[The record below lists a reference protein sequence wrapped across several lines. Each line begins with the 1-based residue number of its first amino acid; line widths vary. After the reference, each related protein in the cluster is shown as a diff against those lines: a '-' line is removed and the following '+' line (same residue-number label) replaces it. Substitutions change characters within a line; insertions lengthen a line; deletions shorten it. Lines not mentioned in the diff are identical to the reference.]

1 MKYITVNEAAEKWG
15 LSRRSISHHL
25 TAGRIPGAVKKGG
38 FWLIPKDV
46 AKPKDKRY
54 KKSTGKTEESFG
66 SPPSLT
72 ENKDLFV
79 EMFKHFPY
87 PVQICDPEGAM
98 LFANAAFFRHIK
110 LSDPPEDLRIF
121 NTRYEPNL
129 EKWGIKDFVERAYR
143 GEVAHIYDVKMPIR
157 EAVSKYGG
165 NAELPSESI
174 FVNMTSFPIYDENHQ
189 IAYVVGIFIPSRY
202 YQGREEVIQGKEYM
216 DDHWKEDFDAD
227 ALSSI
232 VHISKPHYTRLFKQ
246 HTGTTPHQY
255 YQGVK
260 LQKLKEMLC
269 DNNLSIA
276 QVFDEC
282 GVNYNGN
289 LAKKLKQE
297 LGMTPSE
304 YRARMMQK

>member
-1 MKYITVNEAAEKWG
+1 MNYITIKEASEKWG
-15 LSRRSISHHL
+15 VSTRAITYHVVS
-25 TAGRIPGAVKKGG
+25 GRIAGAIKTGNT
-38 FWLIPKDV
+38 WLIPKDA
-46 AKPKDKRY
+46 AKPEDKRRI
-54 KKSTGKTEESFG
+54 KSSIPKEKESPFQ
-66 SPPSLT
+66 PLT

-98 LFANAAFFRHIK
+98 LFANDAFFKHIK
-110 LSDPPEDLRIF
+110 LSNPPEDLRIF

-129 EKWGIKDFVERAYR
+129 GKWGIKDFVERAYR
-143 GEVAHIYDVKMPIR
+143 GEVAYIYDVKMPIR

-165 NAELPSESI
+165 NTEFPPESL
-174 FVNMTSFPIYDENHQ
+174 FVDMASFPIYDENHK
-189 IAYVVGIFIPSRY
+189 IAYVVGIFINSRH
-202 YQGREEVIQGKEYM
+202 YQGRDEVIKGKEYL
-216 DDHWKEDFDAD
+216 DDHWKEEFDAD
-227 ALSSI
+227 ALSGI
-232 VHISKPHYTRLFKQ
+232 VHMSKQHYTRLFKE
-246 HTGTTPHQY
+246 HTGTTPHLYHQR
-255 YQGVK
+255 VK

-289 LAKKLKQE
+289 LTKKLKQD

-304 YRARMMQK
+304 YRELMAQK

>member
-1 MKYITVNEAAEKWG
+1 MDYITMSEAAEKWG
-15 LSRRSISHHL
+15 VSRRSLNYHL
-25 TAGRIPGAVKKGG
+25 IGGHILGAEKKGNT
-38 FWLIPKDV
+38 WLIPKDA
-46 AKPKDKRY
+46 AKPKDQRRR
-54 KKSTGKTEESFG
+54 EVPAQIEAEAPFH
-66 SPPSLT
+66 PLT

-98 LFANAAFFRHIK
+98 LFANTAFFQHIK

-143 GEVAHIYDVKMPIR
+143 GEVVSIYDVKMPIR

-165 NAELPSESI
+165 NTEFPPESL
-174 FVNMTSFPIYDENHQ
+174 FVNMTSFPIYDENHK
-189 IAYVVGIFIPSRY
+189 IAYVVGIFINSRH
-202 YQGREEVIQGKEYM
+202 YQGRDEVIKGKEYL

-227 ALSSI
+227 ALSGI
-232 VHISKPHYTRLFKQ
+232 VHMSKQHYTRLFKE
-246 HTGTTPHQY
+246 HTGTTPHLYHQRA
-255 YQGVK
+255 K
-260 LQKLKEMLC
+260 LQKIKEMLC

-304 YRARMMQK
+304 YRELMTQK

>member
-1 MKYITVNEAAEKWG
+1 MDYVTTKEAAAKWG
-15 LSRRSISHHL
+15 ITNRMALYHCTS
-25 TAGRIPGAVKKGG
+25 GRIDGAVKTGNT
-38 FWLIPKDV
+38 WLIPKDV
-46 AKPKDKRY
+46 AKPEDKRR
-54 KKSTGKTEESFG
+54 KKSSIPKEKEAPFQ
-66 SPPSLT
+66 PLT

-98 LFANAAFFRHIK
+98 LFANDAFFKHIK
-110 LSDPPEDLRIF
+110 LSNPPEDLRIF

-143 GEVAHIYDVKMPIR
+143 GEVAYIYDVKMPIR

-165 NAELPSESI
+165 NTEFPPESL
-174 FVNMTSFPIYDENHQ
+174 FVDMASYPIYDTNNQ

-202 YQGREEVIQGKEYM
+202 YQGREEVIRGKEYL
-216 DDHWKEDFDAD
+216 DDHWKDVFDAD
-227 ALSSI
+227 ALLSI
-232 VHISKPHYTRLFKQ
+232 VHMSKQHYSRLFKQ
-246 HTGTTPHQY
+246 HTGTTPHPYHQS
-255 YQGVK
+255 VK

-269 DNNLSIA
+269 DSNLSIA

-282 GVNYNGN
+282 GVDYNGT

-304 YRARMMQK
+304 YRARMTQK

>member
-1 MKYITVNEAAEKWG
+1 MEYVSVKETAGKWG
-15 LSRRSISHHL
+15 ITPRMVNHYCA
-25 TAGRIPGAVKKGG
+25 AGQIKDARKMGNM
-38 FWLIPKDV
+38 WLIPKNA
-46 AKPKDKRY
+46 AKPVDKRR
-54 KKSTGKTEESFG
+54 KSTIAPTKKES
-66 SPPSLT
+66 PYKPLT

-79 EMFKHFPY
+79 EMFKYFPY

-98 LFANAAFFRHIK
+98 LFANEAFFRHIK
-110 LSDPPEDLRIF
+110 LSNPPEDLRIF

-129 EKWGIKDFVERAYR
+129 EKWGIKDFVQRAYQ
-143 GEVAHIYDVKMPIR
+143 GEVAYIYDVKMPIR
-157 EAVSKYGG
+157 EAVAKYGG
-165 NAELPSESI
+165 NEEFPPESL
-174 FVNMTSFPIYDENHQ
+174 FVNMASFPIYDENDQ
-189 IAYVVGIFIPSRY
+189 IAYVVGIFIPTRH
-202 YQGREEVIQGKEYM
+202 YQGRDEVIKGKEYL
-216 DDHWKEDFDAD
+216 DDHWKDEFDAD

-232 VHISKPHYTRLFKQ
+232 VHMSKPYYTRLFKQ
-246 HTGTTPHQY
+246 HTGTTPHIYHQS
-255 YQGVK
+255 VK

-304 YRARMMQK
+304 YRKLMTQK